1 MIMLI
6 SPVTRA
12 VRRQAAILKLLHK
25 GSAKGLVL
33 EDSDKAVLISVAG
46 EAMMSLPRELAVD
59 LLERDLIAVDVAP
72 LHVLTTVG
80 AAWLARHEQSDLGFR
95 AQHGEMRREAV
106 EDENRVT
113 HRLWRDAAESP
124 LSWLRSRR
132 NKDGSPLI
140 DDMQFAAGEKLRA
153 DVTRG
158 QLMARTTANWDASVA
173 SGRRGAD
180 AGAFTDAT
188 IAARERSNRALAAVG
203 PELSG
208 ILLDICCF
216 LKPMETVERERSWP
230 ARSGRIVLGL
240 ALTRLADH
248 YGMRMVPAT
257 TAGGRI
263 KAWRDRASH
272 PH

>member
-1 MIMLI
+1 MHNPPI
-6 SPVTRA
+6 PRA

-33 EDSDKAVLISVAG
+33 EAGDKAILISAAG
-46 EAMMSLPRELAVD
+46 AAMMSLPRELALGLVHS
-59 LLERDLIAVDVAP
+59 DLIAVDVAP
-72 LHVLTTVG
+72 LHVLTKAG
-80 AAWLARHEQSDLGFR
+80 AAWLARHEQTGLGFR

-113 HRLWRDAAESP
+113 HRLWRDGAESP

-132 NKDGSPLI
+132 NKDGSPMI
-140 DDMQFAAGEKLRA
+140 DDLQFAAGEKLRA

-158 QLMARTTANWDASVA
+158 QMMARTTANWDATVA
-173 SGRRGAD
+173 SHRRGAD

-216 LKPMETVERERSWP
+216 LKPMETVERERCWP
-230 ARSGRIVLGL
+230 ARSGRVVLGL
-240 ALTRLADH
+240 ALARLADH
-248 YGMRMVPAT
+248 YGMRPAPSA

-263 KAWRDRASH
+263 KAWRDQASH